1 MSQQS
6 RGSISGLIVSLF
18 MGGIALAGLS
28 FDGGASIATYMRIS
42 DVAQNAARLGA
53 QQVIGIRDGNPH
65 IDSQSASDLIG
76 RYTNSFQI
84 RSTREIH
91 GTAVTV
97 HVETKQQMKILGLFG
112 VGTRTIRAS
121 RTADLV
127 SG

>member
-1 MSQQS
+1 MSQKS
-6 RGSISGLIVSLF
+6 RGSISGLVVSLF
-18 MGGIALAGLS
+18 MGGVALVGLS

-53 QQVIGIRDGNPH
+53 QQVVGIRDGNPH
-65 IDSQSASDLIG
+65 IDSQSASDLID
-76 RYTNSFQI
+76 RYTNNFQI
-84 RSTREIH
+84 ISTREFH

-97 HVETKQQMKILGLFG
+97 HVETKQPMKILGIFG
-112 VGTRTIRAS
+112 IGSRTIRAS